1 MWIIFA
7 LLSPAVYTIT
17 NFVDKYL
24 LSNKVKD
31 YNALPIYTAGVSFIF
46 GLIWWLFAG
55 LPTLPTKDAGIIIFT
70 GIVTIFSIYVYL
82 KALSIQE
89 TSMVILLFQLS
100 PVFTLILSFFFLSET
115 ITLKQYLGFGL
126 TLGGTSI
133 LALPNKKTSWTI
145 PKGFWSILIYDLMFA
160 LISIFFKYTTYEIS
174 FSQMI
179 SYESFGVGIGGLM
192 MYLLVP
198 TVRNAFIKSKK
209 KLFKQAF
216 PIIVINEI
224 IFIIAKSLGYYAFVI
239 GPVTLVSVIAN
250 VQVFFGLLF
259 GYGLTVMM
267 PKFFYEDISTEKM
280 VLKSVAAIFMFIGLG
295 LMV

>member
-1 MWIIFA
+1 MWILFA

-55 LPTLPTKDAGIIIFT
+55 MPILPIKDAGIIIIT
-70 GIVTIFSIYVYL
+70 GIITIFSIYVYF

-89 TSMVILLFQLS
+89 TSMVILFFQLS
-100 PVFTLILSFFFLSET
+100 PIFTLILSMIFLNEI

-126 TLGGTSI
+126 ILGGTSI
-133 LALPNKKTSWTI
+133 LALPNKKTNWTI
-145 PKGFWSILIYDLMFA
+145 PKGFWLILVYDLMFA
-160 LISIFFKYTTYEIS
+160 LISIILKYSTYESS
-174 FSQMI
+174 FSQI
-179 SYESFGVGIGGLM
+179 IFYESFGMGMGGLI

-198 TVRNAFIKSKK
+198 TVRKAFNKSRK
-209 KLFKQAF
+209 KLFKYAL
-216 PIIVINEI
+216 PIIVVNEI
-224 IFIIAKSLGYYAFVI
+224 VFIIAKSLGYYAFVI

-250 VQVFFGLLF
+250 VHVFFGLLF
-259 GYGLTVMM
+259 GYGLTMIM
-267 PKFFYEDISTEKM
+267 PKFFHEDISTEKM
-280 VLKSVAAIFMFIGLG
+280 ALKIGAAIFMFIGLG